1 MMLQSIRVVVF
12 VCVLGL
18 LGGAEQAVCQPVA
31 PSAAAAAV
39 RFDPDEDFG
48 KRLRLLSDLAPDPCG
63 PPFPITAHLESEDH
77 ESRLFDDASELVAA
91 NLNQQ
96 AGSVPDAPGARARRV
111 LEGLR
116 SRSATVNAN
125 WPEENRLQYRIL
137 ELGPLLL
144 VQISVRTY
152 ASFRAFALTD
162 SSGSQRRWQEV
173 GSDGKTELQRYSRLS
188 LELYPLYSGSAGRVR
203 FLGQFL
209 ISGCAGSY
217 GVEYDAWEWSSRESS
232 SLDQIISQSGVLGLD
247 GRVPGF
253 EWIGKLK
260 TEGPRIT
267 LPYCWFSAID
277 SWDNPSLC
285 AVDTYDLSG
294 PQVRFQSRQVN
305 RPDLLPIAKAV
316 EYAQRHDYLAVRAYC
331 DSDAVAQRLLREI
344 PPVLFGDGELKIRR
358 LGKHRERVD
367 LGDDE
372 PAYRFDVTERGG
384 EWVVTGFAAP

>member
-1 MMLQSIRVVVF
+1 
-12 VCVLGL
+12 
-18 LGGAEQAVCQPVA
+18 VA

-39 RFDPDEDFG
+39 RFDPHEDFE

-77 ESRLFDDASELVAA
+77 ESRLFDDASELVEA

-111 LEGLR
+111 LEELR
-116 SRSATVNAN
+116 LRSATVNAD
-125 WPEENRLQYRIL
+125 WPEENRFQYRIL
-137 ELGPLLL
+137 ELGSLLL

-152 ASFRAFALTD
+152 GSFRAFALTD

-173 GSDGKTELQRYSRLS
+173 GSDGKTQLQRYSRLS
-188 LELYPLYSGSAGRVR
+188 LELYPLYSGSPGRVR
-203 FLGQFL
+203 FLGQFF

-217 GVEYDAWEWSSRESS
+217 DVEYDAWEWSSRESA
-232 SLDQIISQSGVLGLD
+232 SLDRIISQSGVLGLYD
-247 GRVPGF
+247 RVPGF

-277 SWDNPSLC
+277 GWDNPSLC

-316 EYAQRHDYLAVRAYC
+316 EYAQRHDYLAVRGYC
-331 DSDAVAQRLLREI
+331 DSDAVAHRLVHEI
-344 PPVLFGDGELKIRR
+344 PPFVFGDGELKIAR
-358 LGKHRERVD
+358 GKHRERVE
-367 LGDDE
+367 LVDDE
-372 PAYRFDVTERGG
+372 RAYRFDLTERGG
-384 EWVVTGFAAP
+384 RWVVTGFTARE